1 MTDDVDWQ
9 PGIVFTHTLSLTLD
23 DKAQEIL
30 QSIRD
35 QLMAV
40 GVPVLHQPA
49 HITVAAVSTM
59 EGVDSHLVDVGW
71 PERITLTKSCRLPN
85 SDGVVGL
92 CPHDPT
98 SSDPV
103 TIFDTSSEGEPELCS
118 APPSVGS
125 FRALTCLPEDLR
137 RPHELLH
144 RRLAAA
150 GVIAFN
156 YYGPRWWSPHVTMGY
171 QVPPELQGRA
181 VRIVAGVGSL
191 EVGVAGVSV
200 WRVGDG
206 HSYRLWP

>member
-156 YYGPRWWSPHVTMGY
+156 YYGLVVEPPRHD
-171 QVPPELQGRA
+171 
-181 VRIVAGVGSL
+181 
-191 EVGVAGVSV
+191 GVSSSARTTRASRQNCR
-200 WRVGDG
+200 WRGVFGSG
-206 HSYRLWP
+206 GSRGLSLAGR

>member
-30 QSIRD
+30 QGIRD

-59 EGVDSHLVDVGW
+59 EGGDSPLVDV
-71 PERITLTKSCRLPN
+71 
-85 SDGVVGL
+85 GVVGL

-156 YYGPRWWSPHVTMGY
+156 YYGPRWWNPHVTMGY

-206 HSYRLWP
+206 HAYRLWP

>member
-1 MTDDVDWQ
+1 
-9 PGIVFTHTLSLTLD
+9 
-23 DKAQEIL
+23 
-30 QSIRD
+30 
-35 QLMAV
+35 
-40 GVPVLHQPA
+40 
-49 HITVAAVSTM
+49 M

-206 HSYRLWP
+206 HAYRLWP

>member
-125 FRALTCLPEDLR
+125 FRALTCLPEDLMSCCTGGWLR
-137 RPHELLH
+137 RGSSLSTITALGGGTPTSRWGIKFRPNYKGEPSELS
-144 RRLAAA
+144 LAW
-150 GVIAFN
+150 G
-156 YYGPRWWSPHVTMGY
+156 
-171 QVPPELQGRA
+171 
-181 VRIVAGVGSL
+181 
-191 EVGVAGVSV
+191 
-200 WRVGDG
+200 
-206 HSYRLWP
+206 LWKWG

>member
-125 FRALTCLPEDLR
+125 FRALTCLPEVLR
-137 RPHELLH
+137 R
-144 RRLAAA
+144 
-150 GVIAFN
+150 
-156 YYGPRWWSPHVTMGY
+156 PRWWSPHVTMGY

-206 HSYRLWP
+206 HTYRLWP